1 MRPVGRPRLATL
13 AAMELQQMRY
23 VVAVAETGGFTR
35 AAERCHVVQ
44 SALSH
49 QIARLEKEL
58 GARLFH
64 RTSRSVRLTAAGEAF
79 VPVARQALEAAERAR
94 AEVEAAAGEVRGR
107 LAVGAISTVAAVDLA
122 RELGAYR
129 ARYPQVRISLRTEM
143 SEQLIDQVRQGS
155 LDVAFVGLVPGAR
168 SPGVRERTLAH
179 GELVAVVPPDHP
191 LAGREWT
198 DLRRLAEETFVDF
211 TAGSA
216 ARRQRDDA
224 FRAAGLTT
232 EVAFEVTT
240 VEFLAKL
247 VRAGLGIGMVPL
259 AFAAELTGLSV
270 VRVPDAPARVE
281 RVVWSAR
288 GPSPAA
294 AAFLDALGVDPAE
307 PDPGPAV
314 RGPDP
319 DPAVRGP
326 DRDSSHA
333 GRTRERPYGGHDPV
347 PRAGDQGVRTGD
359 GLRGGRLGRPRIV
372 PAHPGT
378 RVQ

>member
-1 MRPVGRPRLATL
+1 
-13 AAMELQQMRY
+13 MRY

-79 VPVARQALEAAERAR
+79 VPVARQALEAADRAR

-129 ARYPQVRISLRTEM
+129 ARYPQVRISLRMEM
-143 SEQLIDQVRQGS
+143 SEQLIEQVRQGT

-168 SPGVRERTLAH
+168 SQGVRERALAH
-179 GELVAVVPPDHP
+179 GELVAVVPPGHP

-198 DLRRLAEETFVDF
+198 DLPRLAEEIFVDF

-216 ARRQRDDA
+216 ARRQREEA

-247 VRAGLGIGMVPL
+247 VRAGLGIGMVPQ
-259 AFAAELTGLSV
+259 AFASELTGLSV
-270 VRVPDAPARVE
+270 VRVHSAPARVE
-281 RVVWSAR
+281 RVVWNR
-288 GPSPAA
+288 LGPSPAA
-294 AAFLDALGVDPAE
+294 AAFLAALGVDPS
-307 PDPGPAV
+307 D
-314 RGPDP
+314 PDP
-319 DPAVRGP
+319 DRVPAV
-326 DRDSSHA
+326 
-333 GRTRERPYGGHDPV
+333 PV
-347 PRAGDQGVRTGD
+347 AQSP
-359 GLRGGRLGRPRIV
+359 
-372 PAHPGT
+372 
-378 RVQ
+378 

>member
-1 MRPVGRPRLATL
+1 
-13 AAMELQQMRY
+13 MELQQMRY

-58 GARLFH
+58 GARLFD

-79 VPVARQALEAAERAR
+79 VPVARQALQAAERAR
-94 AEVEAAAGEVRGR
+94 AEVAAATGEVGGR

-122 RELGAYR
+122 QELGAFR
-129 ARYPQVRISLRTEM
+129 ARYPRVRVSLLMEM
-143 SEQLIDQVRQGS
+143 SDPLIEKVREGA

-168 SPGVRERTLAH
+168 TAGVREQELAR
-179 GELVAVVPPDHP
+179 GELVAVVAPEHP

-198 DLRRLAEETFVDF
+198 TLSRLARESFVDF
-211 TAGSA
+211 AAGSA

-224 FRAAGLTT
+224 FRAAGLTS

-247 VRAGLGIGMVPL
+247 VRAGLGVGMVPEAIASEL
-259 AFAAELTGLSV
+259 AGLAI
-270 VRVPDAPARVE
+270 VRVRPAPERTE
-281 RVVWSAR
+281 RVVWSAL

-294 AAFLDALGVDPAE
+294 AAFLEGLGVDPT
-307 PDPGPAV
+307 GP
-314 RGPDP
+314 RGM
-319 DPAVRGP
+319 
-326 DRDSSHA
+326 
-333 GRTRERPYGGHDPV
+333 
-347 PRAGDQGVRTGD
+347 
-359 GLRGGRLGRPRIV
+359 
-372 PAHPGT
+372 
-378 RVQ
+378 